1 MSEATVFARLAEQLS
16 TELSEVPAEEIT
28 VAVRAEQ
35 ERFLNSPVREFIPV
49 LVERSVRRRF
59 RAEVPTA

>member
-1 MSEATVFARLAEQLS
+1 MSEATMFARLAEQLS
-16 TELSEVPAEEIT
+16 TELSEVPVEEIT

-35 ERFLNSPVREFIPV
+35 ERFVNSPVREFIPV

-59 RAEVPTA
+59 RQEVPAG